1 MYDAIALLCAGV
13 IYPALYISALKFRDE
28 IFLSAFIKYKC
39 NLLTWP
45 F

>member
-1 MYDAIALLCAGV
+1 MYDATAPLCVGV
-13 IYPALYISALKFRDE
+13 IYPAPYISALKFRDE

-39 NLLTWP
+39 NLLTRP